1 MYIPFIRNVYTF
13 CADPLDRYER
23 TVRLANP
30 LYRMSQKEALLAGNE
45 TSCGDRAINR
55 ILQ

>member
-13 CADPLDRYER
+13 CAEPLARYER

-30 LYRMSQKEALLAGNE
+30 LYRMSQKEAPRAGNE
-45 TSCGDRAINR
+45 TSCGDRAISR